1 MESSQEKIYT
11 SILDDLIEKEVI
23 AERFLSKKK
32 KKNDLE
38 NSPHEINQSQLKKT
52 ERKC

>member
-32 KKNDLE
+32 KNDLE